1 MAKDGDVTMRASRV
15 CVVPA
20 LLCGAALLTAIP
32 AAAQETFPSH
42 AIQLVVPQAP
52 SGAADLHARALAQG
66 MERILKQPVVVVNKP
81 GSGSVIGS
89 QFVAGSRAD
98 GYTML
103 VAMPSFFITPQVD
116 ILFGHPLKFRPEQF
130 TPVARLSAEPLVLVV
145 HPSRPW
151 KSVADLLADA
161 KRRPGE
167 ISYSSSGVYGGLHFP
182 MEILATSAG
191 IKMKHV
197 PYSGA
202 GPAVVA
208 LLGGHVD
215 ALASGAGPVLKH
227 VKAGGLRALATW
239 GDKRLPALP
248 EVPTLKELGLD
259 VEYYLQVGIVAHKET
274 PAPALKVLREAVK
287 QAVKDPE
294 FETVMTNLG
303 TTVSYL
309 DANDYQ
315 SSLAK
320 DLKFI
325 NDTLQRMGKIE

>member
-1 MAKDGDVTMRASRV
+1 MNLRASRTLSLLALV
-15 CVVPA
+15 CGTTLP
-20 LLCGAALLTAIP
+20 GAIP
-32 AAAQETFPSH
+32 AAAQEPFPAR
-42 AIQLVVPQAP
+42 AIQIVVPQAP
-52 SGAADLHARALAQG
+52 SGAADLHARALAQV
-66 MERILKQPVVVVNKP
+66 MERVLKQPVMVVNKP
-81 GSGSVIGS
+81 GSGSVIGT
-89 QFVAGSRAD
+89 QFVANSRAD
-98 GYTML
+98 GYTLL

-116 ILFGHPLKFRPEQF
+116 LLFGQPQKFKPEQF

-151 KSVADLLADA
+151 KSVTELIADA
-161 KRRPGE
+161 RRRPGD

-182 MEILATSAG
+182 MEIFAASAG
-191 IKMKHV
+191 VTLKHV

-227 VKAGGLRALATW
+227 IKAGGLRALATW
-239 GDKRLPALP
+239 GDKRLAALP
-248 EVPTLKELGLD
+248 DFPTLKELGLD
-259 VEYYLQVGIVAHKET
+259 VEYYLQVGIVAHRET
-274 PAPALKVLREAVK
+274 PAPALRVLREAVK

-294 FETVMTNLG
+294 FEAAMTNLG

-309 DANDYQ
+309 DAADYEA
-315 SSLAK
+315 SLAK

-325 NDTLQRMGKIE
+325 NQTLQRIGKVE

>member
-1 MAKDGDVTMRASRV
+1 MPLA
-15 CVVPA
+15 
-20 LLCGAALLTAIP
+20 AIP

-42 AIQLVVPQAP
+42 AIQIVVPQAP
-52 SGAADLHARALAQG
+52 SGAADLHARALALV
-66 MERILKQPVVVVNKP
+66 MERVLKQPRVVVNKP
-81 GSGSVIGS
+81 ASGSVIGT
-89 QFVAGSRAD
+89 QFVANSRAD

-116 ILFGHPLKFRPEQF
+116 ILFGRPLKFKPEQF
-130 TPVARLSAEPLVLVV
+130 TPIARLSAEPLVLVV
-145 HPSRPW
+145 HPARPW

-161 KRRPGE
+161 KRRPGD
-167 ISYSSSGVYGGLHFP
+167 IAYSSSGVYGGLHFP
-182 MEILATSAG
+182 MEILAASAG
-191 IKMKHV
+191 IVLKHA

-227 VKAGGLRALATW
+227 IKAGGLRALATW
-239 GDKRLPALP
+239 GDKRLAALP
-248 EVPTLKELGLD
+248 DVPTLKELGLD

-294 FETVMTNLG
+294 FETAMANLG
-303 TTVSYL
+303 TTLSYL

-315 SSLAK
+315 KSLAK

-325 NDTLQRMGKIE
+325 NETLQRIGKIQ

>member
-1 MAKDGDVTMRASRV
+1 MEGSQTVYLHFVRA
-15 CVVPA
+15 VVSVG
-20 LLCGAALLTAIP
+20 LVFGVLCIASLAT
-32 AAAQETFPSH
+32 AQEPFPSRP
-42 AIQLVVPQAP
+42 IQIVVPQAP

-81 GSGSVIGS
+81 GSGSVVGT
-89 QFVAGSRAD
+89 QFVANSRPD
-98 GYTML
+98 GYTLL

-116 ILFGHPLKFRPEQF
+116 ALFGQLPKFKPEQF
-130 TPVARLSAEPLVLVV
+130 IPIARLSAEPLVLVV
-145 HPSRPW
+145 HPGRPW
-151 KSVADLLADA
+151 RSMADLLAEA
-161 KRRPGE
+161 KRRPGD

-182 MEILATSAG
+182 MEILAASAG
-191 IKMKHV
+191 VTLKHV

-239 GDKRLPALP
+239 GDKRLAALP

-259 VEYYLQVGIVAHKET
+259 VEYYLQVGIVAHSET
-274 PAPALKVLREAVK
+274 PAAVLRVLRDTVKHAVR
-287 QAVKDPE
+287 DPE
-294 FETVMTNLG
+294 FEAAMTNLG

-309 DANDYQ
+309 DASDYQ
-315 SSLAK
+315 NSLSK

-325 NDTLQRMGKIE
+325 NATLQRIGKVE